1 MTDAASL
8 FTVQG
13 EEDRRDIE
21 KKVKELIGEG
31 SQLATRGLQLLR
43 RLIDSLC
50 DLTQPT
56 PEMIERWCM
65 PMLGIVPYL
74 YEQIEAS
81 LVLLKKGYV
90 SGAQSCLRSALEA
103 SQLLNLVVLDEQAA
117 IQFSKPPEENPFLG
131 PRSASIAYK
140 RLQKEYPEAIAG
152 RNEVSGM
159 YQGLSRIAHPTA
171 LIAAQTLL
179 SGEWQSAQ
187 TALGPSCHPMV
198 TAEVIDSIGTVLMIT
213 VSALCFHRPG
223 DAPTVSP
230 DLMEEVGEWIYQRSV
245 YGQRMRK
252 RQLED
257 MAKHP
262 MLQQM
267 LAVVPWESWGEEFRR
282 QLGPILGKG
291 ES

>member
-21 KKVKELIGEG
+21 KQVKELIGQG
-31 SQLATRGLQLLR
+31 SRLTRRGLHLLCKVT
-43 RLIDSLC
+43 DSLC

-56 PEMIERWCM
+56 AAMIERWCI

-81 LVLLKKGYV
+81 LMLLETGYV

-103 SQLLNLVVLDEQAA
+103 SQLLNLVVVDEQAA
-117 IQFSKPPEENPFLG
+117 IQFSKPPEENPFWG
-131 PRSASIAYK
+131 PGSASIAFK
-140 RLQKEYPEAIAG
+140 RLQKEYPESIAG
-152 RNEVSGM
+152 GKWTSAI
-159 YQGLSRIAHPTA
+159 YQGLSAIAHPTA
-171 LIAAQTLL
+171 FISAQTLL
-179 SGEWQSAQ
+179 SGEGKSAQ
-187 TALGPSCHPMV
+187 TPLGPSHHPMV
-198 TAEVIDSIGTVLMIT
+198 TAEVIDSIGTVLVIAIQ
-213 VSALCFHRPG
+213 ALCFDRPS
-223 DAPTVSP
+223 DAPPVSP
-230 DLMEEVGEWIYQRSV
+230 DLATEVGEWMHQV
-245 YGQRMRK
+245 YFYGRRMRK

-282 QLGPILGKG
+282 LLGPILGKG